1 MFATRALGKMAAK
14 SAAPVA
20 RPIGSVIPPFH
31 LALPV
36 HNLDEG
42 ACRAARGFTKWPGKE
57 ARLARCDGARC

>member
-1 MFATRALGKMAAK
+1 MFASRALKMAAK

-42 ACRAARGFTKWPGKE
+42 ACRAARAAPPAPALGRTTR
-57 ARLARCDGARC
+57 ALDRCC